1 MIQIEQDT
9 IKSWDRIYRA
19 NFINCLSGYKPVSLI
34 GTADANAVPNLAIF
48 SNIVHI
54 GSDPALIGFINR
66 PEAATPNT
74 LNNIRITKQF
84 TINHID
90 ASFVAAAHQTSAKYP
105 EGENEFTHTSLH
117 PIFKGH
123 CTAPF
128 VAESNLQ
135 YALQLVEI
143 MPIQFNK
150 TFLVIGL
157 VTDIFMQK
165 DLLQKDG
172 FIDLEKAGSIVSLG
186 LDAYASVNIFT
197 RFEHARPN
205 LLPQKKKDFN

>member
-1 MIQIEQDT
+1 MIHIKQDT

-34 GTADANAVPNLAIF
+34 GTLNENGAPNAAIF

-66 PEAATPNT
+66 PAAATPHT
-74 LNNIRITKQF
+74 LNNIRVTKQY
-84 TINHID
+84 TINHIT

-105 EGENEFTHTSLH
+105 EGENEFTQTGLH
-117 PIFKGH
+117 SIFRAT
-123 CTAPF
+123 CMAPF
-128 VAESNLQ
+128 VQESVVQ

-143 MPIQFNK
+143 VPIEYNK

-157 VTDIFMQK
+157 VTDVFIQEEV
-165 DLLQKDG
+165 LQADG
-172 FIDLEKAGSIVSLG
+172 FIDLEKAASIVSLG
-186 LDAYASVNIFT
+186 IDAYATVTPFARYGYAKANI
-197 RFEHARPN
+197 AP
-205 LLPQKKKDFN
+205 KKIV